1 MNNAQVARNK
11 ETFRRL
17 LEEAM
22 PNGQLDVIRDMV
34 TPECVTLRAGFANLY
49 NAIGDAIPERGNF
62 LKWLE
67 AGWKPL
73 SEALGDQKMKVDT
86 IAGDGNT
93 VMMKW
98 HMQIVHKGPFAGA
111 PATHKTID
119 WEEIGIAHFNDEG
132 KIETLWFMCE
142 ELKLAVNI
150 GYKLELN

>member
-1 MNNAQVARNK
+1 MTSAQVARNK

-17 LEEAM
+17 IEEAM

-62 LKWLE
+62 LNWLE

-73 SEALGDQKMKVDT
+73 SEAFGGQKMKVDHVV
-86 IAGDGNT
+86 GDGDT

-98 HMQIVHKGPFAGA
+98 HMQIVHRGPFAGA
-111 PATHKTID
+111 PATQKTID
-119 WEEIGIAHFNDEG
+119 WEEIGIAHFNEEG

-150 GYKLELN
+150 GYKLELV